1 MKSRRTI
8 LFIVLIIAVSG
19 IAVFLAR
26 IYLYQNL
33 ILPITQV
40 VWYLIRL
47 VSVIDQKVIWSIL
60 IAVVFFASLIIL
72 WRQRMEATESAYPEK
87 EQPEDRLAYWQR
99 QIMDAD
105 RDVTYRPALQQKLK
119 NMEAAAFLQ
128 SERADSEKNVLPV
141 VKMKLPARIRQAGII
156 LLNHLQPKRPKL
168 VDREFERSLD
178 QILETL
184 ESRLEMENDK

>member
-1 MKSRRTI
+1 MKNRKTI
-8 LFIVLIIAVSG
+8 LPVLLFISISG
-19 IAVFLAR
+19 IVVFLAR
-26 IYLYQNL
+26 TFLYRNL
-33 ILPITQV
+33 ILPLSQV

-60 IAVVFFASLIIL
+60 IAVVFFASLILL
-72 WRQRMEATESAYPEK
+72 WRQRTEVSETAYPDTERT
-87 EQPEDRLAYWQR
+87 EDRLAYWQR

-105 RDVTYRPALQQKLK
+105 RDVSYRAALQHKLQT
-119 NMEAAAFLQ
+119 MEEVMFVQLESHSQ
-128 SERADSEKNVLPV
+128 NEHVLPAA
-141 VKMKLPARIRQAGII
+141 KPTSLARIRQAGMI

-184 ESRLEMENDK
+184 ESRLETENDR

>member
-1 MKSRRTI
+1 MKNRGTI
-8 LFIVLIIAVSG
+8 LFIVLVIAVSG
-19 IAVFLAR
+19 IAIFLAR
-26 IYLYQNL
+26 VFLYRNL

-60 IAVVFFASLIIL
+60 IAVVFFASLILL
-72 WRQRMEATESAYPEK
+72 WRQRTDVTESAYPEK

-128 SERADSEKNVLPV
+128 SESADAEKNVFPV
-141 VKMKLPARIRQAGII
+141 EKRKLPARIRQAGII
-156 LLNHLQPKRPKL
+156 LLNHLQPKKPKL

>member
-1 MKSRRTI
+1 MKNRGTI
-8 LFIVLIIAVSG
+8 LFIVLVIAVSG
-19 IAVFLAR
+19 IAIFLAR
-26 IYLYQNL
+26 VFLYRNL

-60 IAVVFFASLIIL
+60 IAVVFFASLILL
-72 WRQRMEATESAYPEK
+72 WRQRTDVTESAYPEK

-128 SERADSEKNVLPV
+128 SESADAEKNVFPV
-141 VKMKLPARIRQAGII
+141 EKRKLPARIRQAGII

-184 ESRLEMENDK
+184 ESRLETKNDK

>member
-1 MKSRRTI
+1 MKNRRTI
-8 LFIVLIIAVSG
+8 LLIVLVIGVSG
-19 IAVFLAR
+19 NAIFLAR
-26 IYLYQNL
+26 VFLYRNL

-60 IAVVFFASLIIL
+60 IAVVFFASLILL
-72 WRQRMEATESAYPEK
+72 WRQRTDVTESAYPEK

-128 SERADSEKNVLPV
+128 SESADAEKNVFPV
-141 VKMKLPARIRQAGII
+141 EKRKLPARIRQAGII
-156 LLNHLQPKRPKL
+156 LLNHLQPKKPKL

-184 ESRLEMENDK
+184 ESRLETENDK

>member
-1 MKSRRTI
+1 MKNRRTVLLVL
-8 LFIVLIIAVSG
+8 LFIVVSG

-26 IYLYQNL
+26 AFLYRNL
-33 ILPITQV
+33 ILPLSQV
-40 VWYLIRL
+40 AWYLIRL

-60 IAVVFFASLIIL
+60 IAVVFFASLILL
-72 WRQRMEATESAYPEK
+72 WRQRTEVTETAYPDSERT
-87 EQPEDRLAYWQR
+87 EDRLTYWQR

-105 RDVTYRPALQQKLK
+105 RDVSYRAALQQKLQI
-119 NMEAAAFLQ
+119 MEEVMFVQ
-128 SERADSEKNVLPV
+128 SESFSQNEHVLPA
-141 VKMKLPARIRQAGII
+141 VKPSALARIRQAGIF